1 MVQVIRRTP
10 QAPVRNKGQQFAEAF
25 SNLAQTG
32 TQHLYAQAEKA
43 KKSNALKQYLG
54 KGYEDLD
61 FSNLDDDTIKEIVK
75 QEAKSKAR
83 QNYFGGNDPL
93 AQPQPGTFGEQ
104 FQNAPV
110 DVQIGATPASEN
122 AGETEGQKIKRLENE
137 LENFQYED
145 EDDHEKPKISK
156 PKLIPM
162 PGPFKPPHSQEQIKK
177 SLGWNIQEGRAL
189 QQENADARRAY
200 DAEVKR
206 IQQDNQHAEN
216 QVLKQSNIALKE
228 KKLSADLTHR
238 QEEDFKKSY
247 DKDRPFIEDTTQ
259 AYKAWMTSE
268 KPRLMQ
274 LRSID
279 PEKLISATGA
289 VFMETLGIPLG
300 ALDDPSSELFEKVSL
315 DMLKGLPETYGNKI
329 MKVEVENYLKTI
341 PSLMNSPDGKRMI
354 ISNFLKLGEMKEVY
368 YDAMRNQ
375 QTAILDNPNVTPTI
389 SKSDKELTSV
399 DCK

>member
-137 LENFQYED
+137 LEKMQIYKKELMEYFLEHYDNYRPEKVQDLED
-145 EDDHEKPKISK
+145 VTRRI
-156 PKLIPM
+156 
-162 PGPFKPPHSQEQIKK
+162 
-177 SLGWNIQEGRAL
+177 
-189 QQENADARRAY
+189 ADK
-200 DAEVKR
+200 EELWLML
-206 IQQDNQHAEN
+206 NAEN
-216 QVLKQSNIALKE
+216 E
-228 KKLSADLTHR
+228 KDL
-238 QEEDFKKSY
+238 
-247 DKDRPFIEDTTQ
+247 IE
-259 AYKAWMTSE
+259 
-268 KPRLMQ
+268 
-274 LRSID
+274 
-279 PEKLISATGA
+279 
-289 VFMETLGIPLG
+289 
-300 ALDDPSSELFEKVSL
+300 
-315 DMLKGLPETYGNKI
+315 
-329 MKVEVENYLKTI
+329 
-341 PSLMNSPDGKRMI
+341 
-354 ISNFLKLGEMKEVY
+354 
-368 YDAMRNQ
+368 
-375 QTAILDNPNVTPTI
+375 
-389 SKSDKELTSV
+389 
-399 DCK
+399 